1 MAIRG
6 VIIFFLSFLTM
17 FGQVKSL
24 ETIKDIQL
32 DVVEKVILE
41 NKPRE
46 KEYQIK
52 LILPNLLLK
61 KITAPKLN
69 AGEIYLYKDGKRF
82 VYLPIFDEITEE
94 KSDKDTNYF
103 LDTIKVLINKE
114 KNDPKFKASYGK
126 GEIKTLTYENGLKTN
141 LLKYEK
147 IDGYLL
153 PTLIDVY
160 DGELKVATLV
170 LKNIKVNGG
179 LKSKDFDIKNELNKK

>member
-6 VIIFFLSFLTM
+6 IIVFFLSFLTM

-24 ETIKDIQL
+24 ESIKDIQL
-32 DVVEKVILE
+32 DVVEKVVLE

-114 KNDPKFKASYGK
+114 KNDPKFKASYAK
-126 GEIKTLTYENGLKTN
+126 GEIKTLTYESGLKTN

-147 IDGYLL
+147 VDGYLL

-160 DGELKVATLV
+160 DGQIKVATLV
-170 LKNIKVNGG
+170 LKNIKINGG